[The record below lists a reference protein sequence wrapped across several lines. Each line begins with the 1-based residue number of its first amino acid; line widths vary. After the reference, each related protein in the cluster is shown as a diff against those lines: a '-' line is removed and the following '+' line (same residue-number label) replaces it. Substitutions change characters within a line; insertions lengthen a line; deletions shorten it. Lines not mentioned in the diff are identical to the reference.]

1 MFERFK
7 RLLGGDRNPSADSVE
22 PKKNAVRSVAGDIV
36 ELQKNAVKSVAG
48 DIVDLQ
54 DGDWDDREW
63 VYIAVNHEVSPE
75 EGGRSSTQARVLAK
89 KPGGELENLGFRLSQ
104 STKQRLLVLRDAMAP
119 GAVDPWTVLDLTI
132 ERSGHYDFN
141 FSYTPPPR
149 LNGDLLHAPLSNLLE
164 RYLTKRADR

>member
-7 RLLGGDRNPSADSVE
+7 GFLRRDRNP
-22 PKKNAVRSVAGDIV
+22 DIV
-36 ELQKNAVKSVAG
+36 ELQESAVKSVAG

-54 DGDWDDREW
+54 DGEWHDREW
-63 VYIAVNHEVSPE
+63 VYIAVNHEVLAE
-75 EGGRSSTQARVLAK
+75 EGERSSTQARVLAQ

-104 STKQRLLVLRDAMAP
+104 STKLKLLVLRDAMANR
-119 GAVDPWTVLDLTI
+119 GANRWTVLDLTI
-132 ERSGHYDFN
+132 ERSGHYDFS

-164 RYLTKRADR
+164 RYINQRGER